1 MQLVKMK
8 SWWRRIG
15 PSSKMMV
22 GLRRRGDANR
32 DIDTHTQAECHAKMK
47 ARMQGMLLEARE
59 HPRRPANH
67 QKPGERHGPDSSSS
81 PAEGTSPADISILD
95 FGPPEL
101 WDNMFLL
108 LKPPAL
114 CGTLLQYP

>member
-101 WDNMFLL
+101 
-108 LKPPAL
+108 
-114 CGTLLQYP
+114 